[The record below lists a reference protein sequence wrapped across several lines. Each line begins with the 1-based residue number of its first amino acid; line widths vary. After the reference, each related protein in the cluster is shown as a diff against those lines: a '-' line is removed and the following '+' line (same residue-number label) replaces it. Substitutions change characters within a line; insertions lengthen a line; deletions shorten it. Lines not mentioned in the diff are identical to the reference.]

1 MKNSVC
7 MCVSVYVYMFTSVTE
22 RKGHRERDG
31 RKEEERMNEEE
42 GRRNEMIKSQIK
54 EQSLV

>member
-1 MKNSVC
+1 
-7 MCVSVYVYMFTSVTE
+7 MCVCVYVCMFTSVTE